1 MVLPNLLTS
10 YKGGSLPAV
19 SRSLIPR
26 LEESDTDLD
35 NRVTPAVPGLP
46 VWNPCPPAHQ
56 PDRVKMLWPI
66 IASASHSRARDVA
79 ESIEAGFGGTSG
91 SLSHHK
97 SNVLINMS

>member
-1 MVLPNLLTS
+1 MVLPNLLTN
-10 YKGGSLPAV
+10 YKSGSLPAV

-35 NRVTPAVPGLP
+35 
-46 VWNPCPPAHQ
+46 NPCPPAHQ

-66 IASASHSRARDVA
+66 IASASHLRTRDVA
-79 ESIEAGFGGTSG
+79 EGIEAGFGGTYD

-97 SNVLINMS
+97 SNVLINMSQLWHVCDW